1 LTVDAV
7 RTAALLAGARR
18 MGPPEA
24 ALTLAAGGLAV
35 FPCVPAAKR
44 PLTRH
49 GLLDA
54 TADLDKVAEWWGR
67 WPDANLGLPTGARS
81 GVEVV
86 DVDVRGEASGISA
99 FTAAAADG
107 SADGWVA
114 RVATPSGGL
123 HLYYPADPARPQ
135 RSWVGAGHV
144 DFRGDGGYV
153 LVPPSVVVTADGRSR
168 GYQVTALGGG
178 VPAPVD
184 ADGLRARLAGLA
196 GATRPAGVRAP
207 GAGAGPG
214 AAGRGVS
221 VDRIAAWV
229 ARRPAGTRN
238 ASVYW
243 AARTMAGA
251 GLDHGTAL
259 EALTAAAERAGL
271 PARETAAT
279 VASAYRRHNGTIAGV
294 GSPTGRTGHGPRAAW
309 QAAGT
314 PSGHADLA
322 GRPDWGGTASGG
334 GRGAAG
340 AVLGPARAEGPAGPA
355 GATRPWRAA
364 SGRPAGLGAGL

>member
-1 LTVDAV
+1 MDAV
-7 RTAALLAGARR
+7 RTAALLAGAQRL
-18 MGPPEA
+18 GPGAA

-35 FPCVPAAKR
+35 FPCVAGAKR

-54 TADLDKVAEWWGR
+54 TADVDEVAEWWRR
-67 WPDANLGLPTGARS
+67 WPEANLGLPTGAAS
-81 GVEVV
+81 GVDVV
-86 DVDVRGEASGISA
+86 DVDVRGEASGIPA
-99 FTAAAADG
+99 FTAAAGDG

-123 HLYYPADPARPQ
+123 HLYYPADPGRPQ
-135 RSWVGAGHV
+135 RSWVGSGHV

-153 LVPPSVVVTADGRSR
+153 LVPPSVVVTADGRLR
-168 GYQVTALGGG
+168 GYQVTALGGNA
-178 VPAPVD
+178 PAPVD
-184 ADGLRARLAGLA
+184 ADGLRARLAAIASG
-196 GATRPAGVRAP
+196 TRPAGVRAP
-207 GAGAGPG
+207 GAGAGPN
-214 AAGRGVS
+214 AVGRGVS

-251 GLDHGTAL
+251 GLDQGAAL
-259 EALTAAAERAGL
+259 EALTAAAARAGL

-279 VASAYRRHNGTIAGV
+279 VASAYRRDNGTIAGV
-294 GSPTGRTGHGPRAAW
+294 ASPTGRTGHGPRAAS

-314 PSGHADLA
+314 ASEHDRA
-322 GRPDWGGTASGG
+322 GRADWGGMASEG
-334 GRGAAG
+334 GRGAGG
-340 AVLGPARAEGPAGPA
+340 AILGPARAEGPAGPA
-355 GATRPWRAA
+355 GATRHGRAPSA
-364 SGRPAGLGAGL
+364 REAGLGAGL